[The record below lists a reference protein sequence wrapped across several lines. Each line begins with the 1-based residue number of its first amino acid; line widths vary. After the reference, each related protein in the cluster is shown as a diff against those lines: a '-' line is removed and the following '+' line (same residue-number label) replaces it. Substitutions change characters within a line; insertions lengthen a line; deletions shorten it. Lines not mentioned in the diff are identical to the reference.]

1 MNLYI
6 DCDGVI
12 LNTIIISYRELRKLG
27 YLDENYKQIKEYADE
42 IRGYYATIDWN
53 ELLKE
58 ADEINN
64 SICAIRKIVDSG
76 KFQNVQ
82 ILTHINSAGEGVV
95 KKEYF
100 EKLLPD
106 VPVRLV
112 AKHVSKAD
120 AVDPINSILIDDHS
134 PNLVE
139 FEEKGGLGIKF
150 DEEKTE
156 DYRSHIQN
164 GKTYEF
170 LTINNLEDILNI
182 NFELNKP
189 SVKVK
194 QKTF

>member
-12 LNTIIISYRELRKLG
+12 LNTIIISYRKLRKLG
-27 YLDENYKQIKEYADE
+27 YLDENYKQIKEYSTE

-64 SICAIRKIVDSG
+64 SISAIRKIVDSG

-82 ILTHINSAGEGVV
+82 ILTLINSVVEGIV

-100 EKLLPD
+100 EMLLPD
-106 VPVRLV
+106 VPVRVV

-120 AVDPINSILIDDHS
+120 AVNPTNSILIDDHS
-134 PNLVE
+134 PNLVD
-139 FEEKGGLGIKF
+139 FEEQGGLGIKF
-150 DEEKTE
+150 DEDKTE
-156 DYRSHIQN
+156 DYRSYIQN

-170 LTINNLEDILNI
+170 LTINNLEDILKI
-182 NFELNKP
+182 NFNKNKT

>member
-12 LNTIIISYRELRKLG
+12 LNTIIISYRKLRKLG
-27 YLDENYKQIKEYADE
+27 YLDENYKQIKEYSTE

-64 SICAIRKIVDSG
+64 SISAIRKIVDSG

-82 ILTHINSAGEGVV
+82 ILTHINSVGEGIV

-106 VPVRLV
+106 VPVRVV

-120 AVDPINSILIDDHS
+120 AVNPANSILIDDHS
-134 PNLVE
+134 PNLVD
-139 FEEKGGLGIKF
+139 FEEQGGLGIKF
-150 DEEKTE
+150 DEDKTE
-156 DYRSHIQN
+156 DYRSYIQN

-170 LTINNLEDILNI
+170 LTINNLEDILKI
-182 NFELNKP
+182 NFNKNKT
-189 SVKVK
+189 SIKVK

>member
-12 LNTIIISYRELRKLG
+12 LNTIIISYRKLRKLG
-27 YLDENYKQIKEYADE
+27 YLDENYKQIKKYSTE

-58 ADEINN
+58 ADEINS
-64 SICAIRKIVDSG
+64 SIRAIRKIVDSG
-76 KFQNVQ
+76 KFLNVQ
-82 ILTHINSAGEGVV
+82 ILTHINSVGEGIA
-95 KKEYF
+95 KQEYF

-120 AVDPINSILIDDHS
+120 AVNPTNSILIDDHS
-134 PNLVE
+134 PNLVD
-139 FEEKGGLGIKF
+139 FEEQGGLGIKF
-150 DEEKTE
+150 DEDKTE
-156 DYRSHIQN
+156 DYRSYIQN
-164 GKTYEF
+164 SKTYEF
-170 LTINNLEDILNI
+170 LTINNLEDILKI
-182 NFELNKP
+182 NLNQNKT

>member
-27 YLDENYKQIKEYADE
+27 YLDENYKKIEKYTKEISEYFRDL
-42 IRGYYATIDWN
+42 DWKKR
-53 ELLKE
+53 LSE
-58 ADEINN
+58 ASEINN
-64 SICAIRKIVDSG
+64 SISAIRKIIQSG

-82 ILTHINSAGEGVV
+82 ILTHINSPSEGLD
-95 KKEYF
+95 KKVYF
-100 EKLLPD
+100 ERILPD

-112 AKHVSKAD
+112 TMHVSKAD
-120 AVDPINSILIDDHS
+120 AVDPTNSILIDDHS
-134 PNLVE
+134 PNLVD

-150 DEEKTE
+150 DEDKTE